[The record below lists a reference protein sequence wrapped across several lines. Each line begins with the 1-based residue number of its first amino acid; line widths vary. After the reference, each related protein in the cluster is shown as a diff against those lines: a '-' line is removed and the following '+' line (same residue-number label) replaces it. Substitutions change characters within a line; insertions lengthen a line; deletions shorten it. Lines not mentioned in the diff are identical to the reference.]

1 MTKFELVGNVKKIN
15 YKKKKSKEKSGI
27 YVDIMQK

>member
-15 YKKKKSKEKSGI
+15 KEKSKEKSGI

>member
-15 YKKKKSKEKSGI
+15 KKKKSKEKSGI